1 MESSLFNTGFL
12 GGSFLW
18 FIGQVADDSTWRE
31 NQNPGKFEEI
41 SEMPAWGYR
50 YKVRIIGH
58 HDQDESDVTAEEL
71 PWAQVMYPVTAGSGQ
86 GGSYQS
92 PAIKQ
97 GMFVFGFFLDGKDQQ
112 TPIIMGCLGNNAK
125 TKLERKTGT
134 EGSGGKNFTP
144 QSFYSKNRDEEPVE
158 QKHLKDGDLAPKQ
171 AGNRAFSSPSKSN
184 VTVEASDANNIKT
197 IADRKKYDTL
207 TEKHS
212 LGCPNP
218 DTQSDTKNMQTV
230 ISTLTK
236 TIESFQQSLTDADA
250 AAGLPILKNDKNI
263 DKAID
268 SASKEMAKFM
278 KGTMNKLQQFT
289 TKEFNEKLA
298 PMENLAPPS
307 HALELLNKKVE
318 GLEKIACMFNG
329 MAGLALAGLIA
340 AALKRA
346 FNRKKKRAEE
356 AAAINS
362 VSNAGVVN
370 ATLAAG
376 IGTDGLVGTD
386 AVVGGTDTLT
396 GTIGSRVSRVG
407 VTSSQ
412 TIPSTPVLDTPG
424 AADVPPPTADGFY
437 RPTPLCETEEI
448 VGEVLGGTI
457 NTIMSGFDSAI
468 GPVIDEIQNS
478 LGGSSTETGSEN
490 IGTID
495 HAINENNV
503 LSSLSSGALILSFSQ
518 SVADQAGIDPN
529 KVGDSN
535 RYWADG
541 NYGRGLT
548 GFIDA
553 AGQNTPDNQ
562 QLIANALSLI
572 DDRSNP
578 TGIAAGLTLASNIL
592 GVNQNLLGGI
602 GLAFAAIRSGGIPD
616 LISAVGGLAAF
627 NPRILN
633 AVVGGGA
640 ALGGGALAG
649 GIGLGA
655 LGGMSFDIASALNFV
670 NSITKIFN
678 CDPDPECSPNDEHTM
693 QSGGGSA
700 GRPSTS
706 SIADSAKNISASVGE
721 RKSYGTSVEKLSSSK
736 KGVTINKKFA
746 KPKTRTQDLTNLVG
760 YVNGQ
765 PYYGDFHIHEREDG
779 SIVKMVG
786 IAHTTTPHEI
796 IYDTV
801 QESLD

>member
-1 MESSLFNTGFL
+1 MESSSLFNPGFL
-12 GGSFLW
+12 GGSFYW
-18 FIGQVADDSTWRE
+18 FIGQIADDSTWRD
-31 NQNPGKFEEI
+31 NQNPAKFEEV
-41 SEMPAWGYR
+41 SEIPAWGYR
-50 YKVRIIGH
+50 YKVRIIGQH
-58 HDQDESDVTAEEL
+58 EQDESEVTAEDL
-71 PWAQVMYPVTAGSGQ
+71 PWAQVMYPVTSGSGQ

-92 PAIKQ
+92 PALKQ

-144 QSFYSKNRDEEPVE
+144 QSFYSKNQDEEPE
-158 QKHLKDGDLAPKQ
+158 PQKHLKDGDLAPKQ
-171 AGNRAFSSPSKSN
+171 GGNN
-184 VTVEASDANNIKT
+184 VTIEASDANNIKT
-197 IADRKKYDTL
+197 IADRKKYGTL
-207 TEKHS
+207 IEKHP
-212 LGCPNP
+212 LACPNP
-218 DTQSDTKNMQTV
+218 DTQSDTKNIQTV
-230 ISTLTK
+230 ISTLTN

-250 AAGLPILKNDKNI
+250 AVGLPILKNDKNI
-263 DKAID
+263 DKAIEN
-268 SASKEMAKFM
+268 ASEEMAKYM

-307 HALELLNKKVE
+307 HSLELLNKKVE

-340 AALKRA
+340 AALRRA
-346 FNRKKKRAEE
+346 FNRKKRRAEE
-356 AAAINS
+356 AAANSS

-376 IGTDGLVGTD
+376 IGTDGLIGTD

-396 GTIGSRVSRVG
+396 GTIGSRVG
-407 VTSSQ
+407 ITSSQ

-424 AADVPPPTADGFY
+424 ATDVPPPTADGFY

-448 VGEVLGGTI
+448 VGEVMGGTI
-457 NTIMSGFDSAI
+457 NTIMSGFDGAI

-490 IGTID
+490 VGTID

-529 KVGDSN
+529 NVGNSN

-541 NYGRGLT
+541 NYGLGLV

-553 AGQNTPDNQ
+553 ADQNTPDNQ
-562 QLIANALSLI
+562 QLIAQALSLI

-602 GLAFAAIRSGGIPD
+602 GLAFAAIRGGGIPD

-633 AVVGGGA
+633 AVAGGGA
-640 ALGGGALAG
+640 ALGGGALAS

-678 CDPDPECSPNDEHTM
+678 CDPEPECSPNDEHTM

-706 SIADSAKNISASVGE
+706 SIAESAKNSSLSIKE
-721 RKSYGTSVEKLSSSK
+721 KKSYGTSVEKLSSSK
-736 KGVTINKKFA
+736 EGVKIKKTFA
-746 KPKTRTQDLTNLVG
+746 KPR
-760 YVNGQ
+760 
-765 PYYGDFHIHEREDG
+765 R
-779 SIVKMVG
+779 SR
-786 IAHTTTPHEI
+786 
-796 IYDTV
+796 
-801 QESLD
+801 

>member
-1 MESSLFNTGFL
+1 MESSSLFNPGFL
-12 GGSFLW
+12 GSSFHW

-50 YKVRIIGH
+50 YKVRIIGQH
-58 HDQDESDVTAEEL
+58 EQDESEVTAEDL

-144 QSFYSKNRDEEPVE
+144 QSFYSKNQDEEPVE

-171 AGNRAFSSPSKSN
+171 AGNRAFNSPSKSN

-250 AAGLPILKNDKNI
+250 AVGLPILKNDKNI

-268 SASKEMAKFM
+268 NASQEMAKFM

-307 HALELLNKKVE
+307 HSLELLNKKVE

-340 AALKRA
+340 AALRRA
-346 FNRKKKRAEE
+346 FNRKKRRAEE

-396 GTIGSRVSRVG
+396 GTIGSRVG

-424 AADVPPPTADGFY
+424 ATDVPPPTADGFY

-448 VGEVLGGTI
+448 VGEVMGGTI
-457 NTIMSGFDSAI
+457 NTIMAGFDSAI

-490 IGTID
+490 VGTID

-529 KVGDSN
+529 SVGDSN

-572 DDRSNP
+572 DDKSNP
-578 TGIAAGLTLASNIL
+578 TGIAEGLALTSNVL
-592 GVNQNLLGGI
+592 GVNQNLLLGI

-616 LISAVGGLAAF
+616 LISSVGNLAAF

-706 SIADSAKNISASVGE
+706 SIAESARNISGSVKE
-721 RKSYGTSVEKLSSSK
+721 RKSYGTGIEKLNSSK
-736 KGVTINKKFA
+736 EGVKIKKKFA

-765 PYYGDFHIHEREDG
+765 PYYGPFHIHEREDG
-779 SIVKMVG
+779 RVVKMVG

>member
-1 MESSLFNTGFL
+1 
-12 GGSFLW
+12 
-18 FIGQVADDSTWRE
+18 
-31 NQNPGKFEEI
+31 
-41 SEMPAWGYR
+41 
-50 YKVRIIGH
+50 
-58 HDQDESDVTAEEL
+58 
-71 PWAQVMYPVTAGSGQ
+71 
-86 GGSYQS
+86 
-92 PAIKQ
+92 
-97 GMFVFGFFLDGKDQQ
+97 
-112 TPIIMGCLGNNAK
+112 
-125 TKLERKTGT
+125 
-134 EGSGGKNFTP
+134 
-144 QSFYSKNRDEEPVE
+144 
-158 QKHLKDGDLAPKQ
+158 
-171 AGNRAFSSPSKSN
+171 
-184 VTVEASDANNIKT
+184 
-197 IADRKKYDTL
+197 
-207 TEKHS
+207 
-212 LGCPNP
+212 
-218 DTQSDTKNMQTV
+218 
-230 ISTLTK
+230 
-236 TIESFQQSLTDADA
+236 
-250 AAGLPILKNDKNI
+250 
-263 DKAID
+263 
-268 SASKEMAKFM
+268 
-278 KGTMNKLQQFT
+278 
-289 TKEFNEKLA
+289 
-298 PMENLAPPS
+298 
-307 HALELLNKKVE
+307 LELLNKKVE
-318 GLEKIACMFNG
+318 GLEKIACIFNG

-340 AALKRA
+340 AALRRA
-346 FNRKKKRAEE
+346 FNRKKRRAEE
-356 AAAINS
+356 AAANSS

-376 IGTDGLVGTD
+376 IGTDGLIGTD

-396 GTIGSRVSRVG
+396 GTIGSRVG
-407 VTSSQ
+407 ITSSQ

-424 AADVPPPTADGFY
+424 ATDVPPPTADGFY

-448 VGEVLGGTI
+448 VGEVMGGTI
-457 NTIMSGFDSAI
+457 NTIMSGFDGAI

-490 IGTID
+490 VGTID

-529 KVGDSN
+529 SVGDSN

-592 GVNQNLLGGI
+592 GVNENLLGGI

-700 GRPSTS
+700 GRPNTS
-706 SIADSAKNISASVGE
+706 SIAESAKNISGTVGE
-721 RKSYGTSVEKLSSSK
+721 RKSYGTSIEKLSSSK
-736 KGVTINKKFA
+736 KGVKIKKAFA

>member
-1 MESSLFNTGFL
+1 MESSSLFNPGFL
-12 GGSFLW
+12 GGSFYW
-18 FIGQVADDSTWRE
+18 FIGQIADDSTWRD
-31 NQNPGKFEEI
+31 NQNPAKFEEV
-41 SEMPAWGYR
+41 SEIPAWGYR
-50 YKVRIIGH
+50 YKVRIIGQH
-58 HDQDESDVTAEEL
+58 EQDESEVTAEDL
-71 PWAQVMYPVTAGSGQ
+71 PWAQVMYPVTSGSGQ

-144 QSFYSKNRDEEPVE
+144 QSFYSKNQDEEPDP

-171 AGNRAFSSPSKSN
+171 AGNEAFSSPSKSN

-207 TEKHS
+207 VEKHS

-250 AAGLPILKNDKNI
+250 AVGLPILKNDKNI

-268 SASKEMAKFM
+268 NASQEMAKFM

-307 HALELLNKKVE
+307 HSLELLNKKVE

-329 MAGLALAGLIA
+329 LAGLALAGLIA
-340 AALKRA
+340 AALRRA
-346 FNRKKKRAEE
+346 FNRKKKRADQ
-356 AAAINS
+356 AAANRS

-396 GTIGSRVSRVG
+396 GTIGSRVG
-407 VTSSQ
+407 ITSSQ
-412 TIPSTPVLDTPG
+412 TIPSTPVLPTPG
-424 AADVPPPTADGFY
+424 SDDVPPPSADGFY

-457 NTIMSGFDSAI
+457 NTILQGFDNAI
-468 GPVIDEIQNS
+468 GPVIDEISNS

-490 IGTID
+490 VGTID

-503 LSSLSSGALILSFSQ
+503 LSSLSSGDLILSFSQ
-518 SVADQAGIDPN
+518 TIADQANLDPN
-529 KVGDSN
+529 NLGGAH
-535 RYWADG
+535 RFWADG
-541 NYGRGLT
+541 NYGRGLL

-553 AGQNTPDNQ
+553 VGQNTPDNQ
-562 QLIANALSLI
+562 QLIADALSLI
-572 DDRSNP
+572 DDKSNP
-578 TGIAAGLTLASNIL
+578 EGIAAGLVLASNLL
-592 GVNQNLLGGI
+592 GVNENTLTGI
-602 GLAFAAIRSGGIPD
+602 GNAFQAIRTGNIPN
-616 LISAVGGLAAF
+616 LISAAGSLAAF
-627 NPRILN
+627 SPRILN
-633 AVVGGGA
+633 AIAGKGA
-640 ALGGGALAG
+640 SLAG
-649 GIGLGA
+649 LSASSLGLGA
-655 LGGMSFDIASALNFV
+655 LGGMNFDIGTALGFV
-670 NSITKIFN
+670 NSITKIFD
-678 CDPDPECSPNDEHTM
+678 CDPDPECSPNDSHTM
-693 QSGGGSA
+693 QNGGGSSDKPTNA
-700 GRPSTS
+700 G
-706 SIADSAKNISASVGE
+706 IAENAKNTANSVAE
-721 RKSYGTSVEKLSSSK
+721 RRSYGTSIEKLSSSK
-736 KGVTINKKFA
+736 QGVTIKKVFA
-746 KPKTRTQDLTNLVG
+746 KPRSRTQDLTNLVG

-765 PYYGDFHIHEREDG
+765 PYYGPFHIHERDDG
-779 SIVKMVG
+779 RVVKMVG

>member
-1 MESSLFNTGFL
+1 MEGGSLFNPGFL
-12 GGSFLW
+12 GSSFLW

-31 NQNPGKFEEI
+31 NQNPSKFEKVE
-41 SEMPAWGYR
+41 EMPAWGYR
-50 YKVRIIGH
+50 YKVRIIGQH
-58 HDQDESDVTAEEL
+58 EQEESDVTAEQL
-71 PWAQVMYPVTAGSGQ
+71 PWAQVMYPVTAGSGH
-86 GGSYQS
+86 GGSFMT

-97 GMFVFGFFLDGKDQQ
+97 GSFVFGFFLDGKDQQ
-112 TPIIMGCLGNNAK
+112 APIIMGVLGNNAK
-125 TKLERKTGT
+125 TKLERKMGT
-134 EGSGGKNFTP
+134 EGSGGQNFVP
-144 QSFYSKNRDEEPVE
+144 QSFYSIQ
-158 QKHLKDGDLAPKQ
+158 QKLEDVADKILKDTSLAPKQ
-171 AGNRAFSSPSKSN
+171 AGNEAYGSPSKEN
-184 VTVEASDANNIKT
+184 VTVESSDANNLKT
-197 IADRKKYDTL
+197 TGDEKKDQIL
-207 TEKHS
+207 EEKHA
-212 LGCPNP
+212 LACPDP
-218 DTQSDTKNMQTV
+218 DNQSDVKNMQTV
-230 ISTLTK
+230 IEKISAK
-236 TIESFQQSLTDADA
+236 IEKFQQSLLDADL
-250 AAGLPILKNDKNI
+250 AAGLPILENNKDI
-263 DKAID
+263 DQTIEEGAE
-268 SASKEMAKFM
+268 EMAKYM
-278 KGTMNKLQQFT
+278 KGIMGKVQQFT
-289 TKEFNEKLA
+289 TKEFNDKLL
-298 PMENLAPPS
+298 PLENLTPPS
-307 HALELLNKKVE
+307 HKLDVLDKKVK

-329 MAGLALAGLIA
+329 LAGIALVGLLA
-340 AALKRA
+340 AALKNA
-346 FNRKKKRAEE
+346 FNRKKKKAEN
-356 AAAINS
+356 AAANTATS
-362 VSNAGVVN
+362 EAGVVGVS
-370 ATLAAG
+370 TS
-376 IGTDGLVGTD
+376 
-386 AVVGGTDTLT
+386 AV
-396 GTIGSRVSRVG
+396 
-407 VTSSQ
+407 
-412 TIPSTPVLDTPG
+412 IPSVPVLDTPG
-424 AADVPPPTADGFY
+424 ATDVPPPTADGFY

-448 VGEVLGGTI
+448 VGEVMGGTI

-490 IGTID
+490 VGTID

-529 KVGDSN
+529 SVGDSN

-602 GLAFAAIRSGGIPD
+602 GLAFAAIRGGGIPD

-633 AVVGGGA
+633 AVAGGGA

-655 LGGMSFDIASALNFV
+655 LGGMSFDIATALTFV
-670 NSITKIFN
+670 NSITKIFD
-678 CDPDPECSPNDEHTM
+678 CDPEPECSPNDEHTM
-693 QSGGGSA
+693 QSGGGSS
-700 GRPSTS
+700 GRPNTS
-706 SIADSAKNISASVGE
+706 SIAESAKNISGTVGE
-721 RKSYGTSVEKLSSSK
+721 RKSYGTGIEKLSSSK
-736 KGVTINKKFA
+736 EGVKIKKTFA

-765 PYYGDFHIHEREDG
+765 PYYGPFHIHEREDG
-779 SIVKMVG
+779 RVVKMVG